1 MIALL
6 IPIIVPIVIYFI
18 VCTIVCTIAS
28 IIAKKDLDKRGLK
41 VEKRVRH
48 RRRTYNDGF
57 GKYTVDIE
65 DEEYVI
71 VPKDKSK

>member
-18 VCTIVCTIAS
+18 VCTIVS
-28 IIAKKDLDKRGLK
+28 IIAEKDMDKRGLK

-48 RRRTYNDGF
+48 RRKTYNDGF
-57 GKYTVDIE
+57 GKYTVDIK
-65 DEEYVI
+65 DEEYVT